1 MCPISAKTPVIKD
14 TILISRIPFCYQGY
28 ISAVKDTILL
38 PRILLYYQ
46 DTTLPSGNYSTIKIL
61 LYCYIGYYS
70 ALFDTPLLLPSTLLH
85 HPGNYSATWNSLRS
99 VETSSLSVLLIAPL
113 ASAHV
118 ATTSQAR
125 ATLLVVIVPR

>member
-1 MCPISAKTPVIKD
+1 MSNISQNPSYQGYYSDIKD
-14 TILISRIPFCYQGY
+14 TLLLSRIHLCCQGY
-28 ISAVKDTILL
+28 YSST
-38 PRILLYYQ
+38 Q
-46 DTTLPSGNYSTIKIL
+46 DTTLLSGHYSTIRKL
-61 LYCYIGYYS
+61 LYHQDTLYCYIGYYS